1 MSKAKKIFCV
11 VMVFFMTILNGCR
24 AEAGAGGSVAKV
36 AGKVAVGVTVGI
48 FRAIGRAGARV
59 VANVAQSV
67 IKGVAKG
74 VVKTAVV
81 VKNEV
86 EGKIVDEVSAAIVPD
101 KKSVEHAVDNVA
113 ENASRAMAF
122 MKEKISDKKSVEH
135 AVDNVAENASRA
147 MAFMKEKISDKILD
161 KETSDKKSDDKLV
174 RVDKKT
180 IGSVIEK
187 NFSKDKDYLNF
198 PPLKMSD
205 KL

>member
-1 MSKAKKIFCV
+1 MIRRF
-11 VMVFFMTILNGCR
+11 IH
-24 AEAGAGGSVAKV
+24 
-36 AGKVAVGVTVGI
+36 
-48 FRAIGRAGARV
+48 
-59 VANVAQSV
+59 
-67 IKGVAKG
+67 
-74 VVKTAVV
+74 VKTAVV

-101 KKSVEHAVDNVA
+101 KKSVEHAVDSVA
-113 ENASRAMAF
+113 ENAGRAMVF
-122 MKEKISDKKSVEH
+122 V
-135 AVDNVAENASRA
+135 
-147 MAFMKEKISDKILD
+147 KEKISDKILD

-187 NFSKDKDYLNF
+187 NFSKDKDCLNF